1 MAADALPG
9 RRLVWLDLARTAA
22 LAAMASYHF
31 GYDLEAFGHLSPG
44 TMTTGSG
51 ALYARS
57 IASTFLVLVGV
68 GLWLAH
74 GQGIRWRPFLKRLA
88 MIGAGAALV
97 SIATWFVFGPLFV
110 FYGILHSIAVS
121 SLLGLLF
128 LRVPTPLTALA
139 AAATFAAPLYLR
151 TGAFDSPWL
160 VWTGLS
166 TLPVY
171 AVDFLPPF
179 PWFSPVLAGIALARA
194 SAGARIW
201 RAAAPPGRGLRLLS
215 WPGRHSLFVYLVHQP
230 LLIGAM
236 LGARRLGLF

>member
-1 MAADALPG
+1 MAADALPK

-31 GYDLEAFGHLSPG
+31 GYDLEAFGHLPPG
-44 TMTTGSG
+44 TMTTGPG
-51 ALYARS
+51 ALYARA
-57 IASTFLVLVGV
+57 IASTFLVLVGI

-74 GQGIRWRPFLKRLA
+74 GQGIRWRPFMRRLA

-97 SIATWFVFGPLFV
+97 STATWFVFGPLFV

-121 SLLGLLF
+121 SLVGLLF
-128 LRVPTPLTALA
+128 LRLPAPVTALA
-139 AAATFAAPLYLR
+139 AVAAFLAPLYLQ

-160 VWTGLS
+160 IWTGLS

-179 PWFSPVLAGIALARA
+179 PWLAPVLAGIALARA
-194 SAGARIW
+194 SAGARLW
-201 RAAAPPGRGLRLLS
+201 QAAAHPGRGPRLLS

-230 LLIGAM
+230 LLIGTM
-236 LGARRLGLF
+236 LGARKLGIF